1 MNKWIQTA
9 VVLLFLGG
17 FCLFACGKDQPEQT
31 LAGKAEETEKAEGM
45 AETADAAEIT
55 ETEEKE
61 SGQTG
66 GYGIEEAADDVAD
79 TEVHDEEYY
88 IAELMDLAGDNSMT
102 TAMLYQLQ
110 QPYSFILHM
119 TEPAGGLAYDDYRF
133 RNIAEEDVEKLNTF
147 KTAYRGYGTA
157 YIADRVLD
165 KYIREYG
172 GEDTKYHIRPDNE
185 WWRHHSGKALY
196 DTDCFEIYNEDVT
209 LYVIWNGYIDGIV
222 TVRLEDGTNTE
233 NDMQEFI
240 SYAEYSTVDYRNKH
254 YHSGNGKY
262 WMLINTESVRDTY
275 CYRNVDPD
283 EHTYYIGG
291 AEDEALRYYI
301 ADQVIDKYIRDCQ
314 GSDTVYRVE
323 PLQRIWGEE
332 ECDSR
337 HGMEL
342 ISGEEVLRVK
352 YSPDSWLVDVE
363 VLSRQEYEAYYMA
376 ALDELAG
383 DNIYDSR
390 AMIDVLKYQAKQ
402 PCSFL
407 MHLPSYSGE
416 LELESYQYRN
426 IEEDDLKWTDQD
438 GVEYRGGE
446 TAYVVN
452 CVLDKYIR
460 EYGGEDTLYHF
471 KMTAE
476 PDEHAEKL
484 YMIYFMEIYNED
496 VKLHVI
502 WNQYIDCVVNVLIEG
517 DENAQP
523 HMQEFVSYARYSIVD
538 YWDKHYHHQEGT
550 YWTLMN
556 PEVTRNERCYRNVNP
571 EETVSGNGTAYNM
584 LLYDVADMALNKYI
598 MEWLGNDTVYQAE
611 WDIGEDGSY
620 FIELTS
626 GEEALQVTYQPD
638 SWLVSVEVVRGPE
651 E

>member
-9 VVLLFLGG
+9 VVLFFLGG

-31 LAGKAEETEKAEGM
+31 QAGKAEITEETEKAEKM
-45 AETADAAEIT
+45 ADAAEIS
-55 ETEEKE
+55 ETKEKE
-61 SGQTG
+61 SCQTG
-66 GYGIEEAADDVAD
+66 GYRTEEAAGDVAD
-79 TEVHDEEYY
+79 AEVHDEEYY
-88 IAELMDLAGDNSMT
+88 IAELMDIAGDNTMT
-102 TAMLYQLQ
+102 NAMLYQLQ

-133 RNIAEEDVEKLNTF
+133 RNIAEEDVEELNTF
-147 KTAYRGYGTA
+147 ETAYRGYGTA
-157 YIADRVLD
+157 YIADCVLD

-196 DTDCFEIYNEDVT
+196 DTHCFEIYNEDVT

-233 NDMQEFI
+233 TDLQEFI

-254 YHSGNGKY
+254 YHHENGKY

-283 EHTYYIGG
+283 EHTYHAGG

-301 ADQVIDKYIRDCQ
+301 ADQVIDRYIRDCQ

-332 ECDSR
+332 ECGSR
-337 HGMEL
+337 YGMEL

-352 YSPDSWLVDVE
+352 YLPDSWLVDVE
-363 VLSRQEYEAYYMA
+363 VLNRQEYEAYYMA

-383 DNIYDSR
+383 DNIYNSR
-390 AMIDVLKYQAKQ
+390 AMIDVVKYQAKQ

-407 MHLPSYSGE
+407 LHLPGCSSE
-416 LELESYQYRN
+416 FSQHRN
-426 IEEDDLKWTDQD
+426 IDENDLKWTEQE
-438 GVEYRGGE
+438 GVEYMGGQA
-446 TAYVVN
+446 AYIVD

-471 KMTAE
+471 KMAAE
-476 PDEHAEKL
+476 PDEQAEKL

-523 HMQEFVSYARYSIVD
+523 HIQEFVSYARYSTVD

-550 YWTLMN
+550 YWTLVN
-556 PEVTRNERCYRNVNP
+556 PEVTKNERCYRNVNP

-584 LLYDVADMALNKYI
+584 LLYDVMDLVLNIYI
-598 MEWLGNDTVYQAE
+598 VDWFGSDTVYQAE

-620 FIELTS
+620 FIELTG